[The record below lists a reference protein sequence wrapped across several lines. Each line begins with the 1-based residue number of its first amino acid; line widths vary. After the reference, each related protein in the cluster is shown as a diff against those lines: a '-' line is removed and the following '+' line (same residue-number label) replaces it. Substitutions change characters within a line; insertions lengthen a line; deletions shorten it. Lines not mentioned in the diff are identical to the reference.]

1 MNLSQIEV
9 IAFDADDTLWM
20 NEPYFRESE
29 EKFASLLSNWMPEHD
44 VIRALFAVEMR
55 NLPILGYGV
64 KAFIVSMIEAA
75 IEISGGRASAELIQ
89 KIIQIGKD
97 QLEREVVI
105 LDGVKEVLEGLSG
118 KYRLVVATKGDLK
131 EQEGKLHKSGLE
143 KYFHHIEIV
152 TEKTPKEYTKLIQH
166 LDILP
171 SNFLMIGNSLKSD
184 ILPVL
189 DTGAFAFHIPYHT
202 TWEHEKVDEDVVH
215 PKFTSLDKMTDLLSY
230 LH

>member
-1 MNLSQIEV
+1 MNLDHIEV

-29 EKFASLLSNWMPEHD
+29 AKFASLLSDWMPEHD
-44 VIRALFAVEMR
+44 INRALFAIEMK

-64 KAFIVSMIEAA
+64 KAFIVSMIETA

-105 LDGVKEVLEGLSG
+105 LDGVKEVLEELSG

-131 EQEGKLHKSGLE
+131 EQEGKLQKSGLE

-152 TEKTPKEYTKLIQH
+152 TEKTQVEYTKLIQH

-189 DTGAFAFHIPYHT
+189 ETGAFAFHIPYHT
-202 TWEHEKVDEDVVH
+202 TWEHEKVDDEVEH
-215 PKFTSLDKMTDLLSY
+215 PKFTSLDKMTDLLAH